1 MRISSKMITTVVAG
15 LVVLGV
21 LVTVVSINSMIK
33 RGKTETESARAFL
46 FENKK
51 NKLKDLVRNVV
62 TILENAYQ
70 NAHDPKKIALIY
82 QKPLNNVVDVAFG
95 VIESVYN
102 DEHLLTEESRKEHA
116 LETIRQMRY
125 NKTDYF
131 WINDMSATMLMHPLK
146 PDLNGKDLSNLK
158 DPEGKRP
165 FVEFVKVCKEHGSG
179 FVDYMWPRP
188 GFDLPV
194 KKTSYVKL
202 FKPWNWVIGSGVYQE
217 IAEEKIKKDALKI
230 IENLRYGPEI
240 KDYFWVNDI
249 NIKMVMHPYKPEL
262 DGKDL
267 SGLKDPHDKY
277 LFREMV
283 QVCKDSGGGFV
294 SYMWEKP
301 GEKLPVEKI
310 SYVHLFKEW
319 GWIVGTGV
327 YIDDIEHLMNIKEKD
342 IKINITS
349 QIFKLIALVAGI
361 CFVLS
366 FMTLFFV
373 RWKISQPII
382 KASHMLEDI
391 AQGEGDL
398 TRRLEISSKDELGD
412 MSKWFNIFLE
422 KLRGIIKDIS
432 NNAMTLI
439 EASERLSSLS
449 SELTQGAKKMADRSD
464 FVTHA
469 CEGMSHNMNS
479 VATTMTDGANNIN
492 LVAAA
497 TEEMTGTI
505 NEISRNTEKALV
517 ISNQAVSQMEM
528 TSRRIIELGKSAT
541 DISKIT
547 ELISEISEQTNLLAL
562 NATIEAARAGEA
574 GKGFAVVANEIK
586 ELARQTADA
595 THGIKQQ
602 IEGIQASSTIS
613 ISDIKKISVVI
624 SEVNQM
630 ITSISASVEEQSAT
644 TREISTNLAQFSH
657 GIQGANDNV
666 CSSSETADVIT
677 CDMGDMNKASVEM
690 ADSSLQIKRSAEELN
705 QLAGALNSLVGKFKI

>member
-70 NAHDPKKIALIY
+70 NAHDPQKIALIY

-382 KASHMLEDI
+382 KASHMLENI

-432 NNAMTLI
+432 HNAMTLI
-439 EASERLSSLS
+439 EAAERLSSLS
-449 SELTQGAKKMADRSD
+449 AELTQGAKKMADRSD

-497 TEEMTGTI
+497 TEEMTSTI

-517 ISNQAVSQMEM
+517 ISNQAVSQMDI

-602 IEGIQASSTIS
+602 IEGIQASSTTS
-613 ISDIKKISVVI
+613 ISDIKKISVI
-624 SEVNQM
+624 IADVNQM

-677 CDMGDMNKASVEM
+677 SDMGDMNRASVEM